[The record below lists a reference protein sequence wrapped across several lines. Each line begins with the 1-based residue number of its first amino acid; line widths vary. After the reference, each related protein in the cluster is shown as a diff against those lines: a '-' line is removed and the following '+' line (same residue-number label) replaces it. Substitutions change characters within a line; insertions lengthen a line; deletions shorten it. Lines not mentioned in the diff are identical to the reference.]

1 MANMIRLPFL
11 ALTLSLLAA
20 CSEQEITRA
29 EVRDIN
35 GLAYKFGETDPFTG
49 IVKGNRVV
57 SGILAPY
64 FNCDSH
70 YSEGKL
76 DGLTTCFGKTGAKEF
91 EVSFAAGKRQG
102 TEKGWYPSGEVAYEI
117 NWQADLKH
125 GVQRSYDEKTGKLV
139 SESHAIAGQAEGR
152 ERRWEPGTDT
162 LLTDLEW
169 HNGKQTGFTIDQE
182 RELHFKNGELHGTTK
197 AYSFEEGQRYLSR
210 QEQWNEGKHVG
221 THTTWDIDGNVITEY
236 IYNDDSVIQSRLFQ
250 KWEGQ
255 HVIERE
261 MRVNV
266 DQNPDAD
273 AASMPLDGL
282 HKYCKPAYFCYEVI
296 WSRGVPQSGTL
307 ELVDP
312 ETGKLLMS
320 YTGTPSADG
329 ATLLKNG
336 VERFHDGGLGP
347 VMNVTWV
354 NGVATEIKELR
365 RTPEGLALVD
375 SKDNSSAKPD
385 FFRISGFP
393 MPMHRYREAP
403 FH

>member
-1 MANMIRLPFL
+1 MIRLPFL

-139 SESHAIAGQAEGR
+139 SESHAI
-152 ERRWEPGTDT
+152 
-162 LLTDLEW
+162 
-169 HNGKQTGFTIDQE
+169 
-182 RELHFKNGELHGTTK
+182 
-197 AYSFEEGQRYLSR
+197 
-210 QEQWNEGKHVG
+210 
-221 THTTWDIDGNVITEY
+221 
-236 IYNDDSVIQSRLFQ
+236 
-250 KWEGQ
+250 
-255 HVIERE
+255 
-261 MRVNV
+261 
-266 DQNPDAD
+266 
-273 AASMPLDGL
+273 
-282 HKYCKPAYFCYEVI
+282 
-296 WSRGVPQSGTL
+296 
-307 ELVDP
+307 
-312 ETGKLLMS
+312 
-320 YTGTPSADG
+320 
-329 ATLLKNG
+329 
-336 VERFHDGGLGP
+336 
-347 VMNVTWV
+347 
-354 NGVATEIKELR
+354 
-365 RTPEGLALVD
+365 
-375 SKDNSSAKPD
+375 
-385 FFRISGFP
+385 
-393 MPMHRYREAP
+393 
-403 FH
+403 